1 MTVDSFGCGGGGCW
15 EDDIVLELLL
25 EKDTRILGQGGRYAV
40 GQ

>member
-1 MTVDSFGCGGGGCW
+1 MTVDSFDSFGGW